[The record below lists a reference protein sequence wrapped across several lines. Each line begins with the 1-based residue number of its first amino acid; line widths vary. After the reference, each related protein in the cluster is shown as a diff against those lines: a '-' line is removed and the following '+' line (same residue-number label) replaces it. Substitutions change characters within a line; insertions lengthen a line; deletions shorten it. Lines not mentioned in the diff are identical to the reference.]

1 MAQLT
6 DIAIIGPGKV
16 GTALGVL
23 SAEAGIRVTAVGARR
38 LDQARAAARRIGGDV
53 RPCSPIEAA
62 AAAPMVLLTVSDV
75 GIQMLCDELAA
86 AGAWAPRTA
95 VAHCSGALGS
105 DVLGSA
111 RESCGCVVASMH
123 PLQTFATVES
133 AVEAFAGTFVF
144 CEGDP
149 PALALVNQLV
159 DAIGGRYVEM
169 PSSGKALYHAAAAT
183 ACNAFAALLDAAL
196 AMFEGAG
203 IDRATALEAVGPL
216 VRTTAENI
224 TTMGPARGLTGPVAR
239 GESQTLSRHVRALAE
254 ADEDVR
260 ELYLAAARQTITL
273 ARRKGTIDNETAARM
288 RQVLDMGRTEHD
300 STDH

>member
-23 SAEAGIRVTAVGARR
+23 SAGAGVRVTAVGARR
-38 LDQARAAARRIGGDV
+38 IEQARAAAQRIGSDA

-62 AAAPMVLLTVSDV
+62 SAAPLVLLTVTDA
-75 GIQMLCDELAA
+75 GIATLCDELAG
-86 AGAWAPRTA
+86 AGAFAPGTT

-105 DVLGSA
+105 DVLGPASE
-111 RESCGCVVASMH
+111 RCRCTVASMH
-123 PLQTFATVES
+123 PLQTFATVDS

-144 CEGDP
+144 CEGDES
-149 PALALVNQLV
+149 ALAIVNQLV

-169 PSSGKALYHAAAAT
+169 PSSGKALYHAAACT
-183 ACNAFAALLDAAL
+183 ASNAFAALIDASL

-203 IDRATALEAVGPL
+203 LDRATALEAVGPL

-239 GESQTLSRHVRALAE
+239 GESRTLGRHVRALAR
-254 ADEDVR
+254 ADPDVR

-273 ARRKGTIDNETAARM
+273 ARRKGTIDPATAAKM
-288 RQVLDMGRTEHD
+288 RQILDRGRTEHG